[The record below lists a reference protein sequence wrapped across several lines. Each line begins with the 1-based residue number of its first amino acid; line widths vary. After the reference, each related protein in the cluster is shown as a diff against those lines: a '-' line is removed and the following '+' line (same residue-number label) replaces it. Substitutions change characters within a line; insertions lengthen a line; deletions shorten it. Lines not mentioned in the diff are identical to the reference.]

1 MAFNYKDY
9 NPSDEV
15 NKKKLELENHTATQA
30 PQWTGGTYGQAL
42 QDAMNRIQNREK
54 FSYDL
59 NGDALYQQYKDR
71 YINQGRLAMMDTLGQ
86 ASALTG
92 GYGNSY
98 ASTAGNQAYQ
108 GYLTK
113 LNDVVPQLYQMAYD
127 KYDREGQDL
136 YNQYNM
142 INNAYNQEYGQY
154 RDALNDWNKNYNR
167 LNDAYNTERNF
178 DYGQYSDAYSRAMNN
193 YQFEKNLALDYAK
206 LNKSSGSYEEQ
217 IKKLIG
223 ENNYKD
229 ALLYIGNGI
238 EEINGIEF
246 KNPADM
252 DVNEFV
258 ITNATK
264 EKNKKTTNA
273 YKFDGH
279 VYATREAAEKALI
292 KKLDEYNLTEEQ
304 LNSIFAKLGM

>member
-15 NKKKLELENHTATQA
+15 NKKKLELENHAATQA
-30 PQWTGGTYGQAL
+30 PKWTGGTYGQAL

-127 KYDREGQDL
+127 KYDREGQEL

-154 RDALNDWNKNYNR
+154 RDALNDWNNNYNR

-178 DYGQYSDAYSRAMNN
+178 DYGQYSDAYNRAMNN
-193 YQFEKNLALDYAK
+193 YQFEKNMALDYAK
-206 LNKSSGSYEEQ
+206 LNKSSESYKDQ
-217 IKKLIG
+217 IDNLIS

-246 KNPADM
+246 KNPANM

-264 EKNKKTTNA
+264 EKNKKVQTQ
-273 YKFDGH
+273 YKFDGK
-279 VYATREAAEKALI
+279 VYATRDAAENALI
-292 KKLDEYNLTEEQ
+292 QKLDEYNLTEAQ
-304 LNSIFAKLGM
+304 LNDIFNRLGM

>member
-1 MAFNYKDY
+1 MAFKYKDY

-154 RDALNDWNKNYNR
+154 RDALNDWNNNYNR
-167 LNDAYNTERNF
+167 LNDAYNTERNL
-178 DYGQYSDAYSRAMNN
+178 DYGQYSDAYGRAWNN
-193 YQFEKNLALDYAK
+193 YQFNNEMALKYAQLDKENGKGAGDDPEAEAMRRQLENNLNYSNTIIGIGDGIQAKTIGQRGNTANGGYTFQGTTYRTKEDAELALANYLDSRN
-206 LNKSSGSYEEQ
+206 LTPEQ
-217 IKKLIG
+217 I
-223 ENNYKD
+223 
-229 ALLYIGNGI
+229 
-238 EEINGIEF
+238 
-246 KNPADM
+246 M
-252 DVNEFV
+252 
-258 ITNATK
+258 
-264 EKNKKTTNA
+264 
-273 YKFDGH
+273 
-279 VYATREAAEKALI
+279 
-292 KKLDEYNLTEEQ
+292 
-304 LNSIFAKLGM
+304 SIYEKLGL